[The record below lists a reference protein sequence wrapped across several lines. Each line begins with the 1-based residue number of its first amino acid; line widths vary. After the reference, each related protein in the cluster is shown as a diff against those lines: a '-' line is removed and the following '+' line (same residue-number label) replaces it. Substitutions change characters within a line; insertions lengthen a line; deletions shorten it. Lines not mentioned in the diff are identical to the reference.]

1 MTITNEAVEVAARA
15 LMLNDPVYRKAEWDY
30 AAKSLRSMFLSDARA
45 ALEAAEPFITAEL
58 RAEIDRRQTDRHSQS
73 LAMISLRARLAR
85 IEAAAMLI
93 LQSPSFADVEPNDRD
108 PEDIAAER
116 ALRAALKED

>member
-1 MTITNEAVEVAARA
+1 MTISNKAIEAASIAFGDSIGHRFESPTRTEG
-15 LMLNDPVYRKAEWDY
+15 L
-30 AAKSLRSMFLSDARA
+30 RA

-73 LAMISLRARLAR
+73 LALLALRARLAR
-85 IEAAAMLI
+85 IEAEAAMLI

-116 ALRAALKED
+116 ALRDALKED

>member
-1 MTITNEAVEVAARA
+1 MAISNEAVSAAWSA
-15 LMLNDPVYRKAEWDY
+15 YWQN
-30 AAKSLRSMFLSDARA
+30 SDENGDDQMRA

>member
-1 MTITNEAVEVAARA
+1 MTISNEAVEAA
-15 LMLNDPVYRKAEWDY
+15 N
-30 AAKSLRSMFLSDARA
+30 AAFNRIHATCEDAVRA
-45 ALEAAEPFITAEL
+45 AIEAAEPFITAEL